1 MKLFGR
7 NDELDAADAVHHG
20 TVVRTRPE
28 SRVNE
33 QCAKLREVHVELDE
47 IEQRIASL
55 REHQAVFLLKASAPK
70 QRSGTV
76 ESIDLRTLADVDV
89 THAQLD
95 SVSDDIDPSSDFD
108 QRFAAFA
115 DVRDEDQSRRWLD
128 TD

>member
-7 NDELDAADAVHHG
+7 NDEIAAANGEGHG
-20 TVVRTRPE
+20 TVVRTRPV

-33 QCAKLREVHVELDE
+33 QCAKLREVHVELDA

-55 REHQAVFLLKASAPK
+55 RERQAAFLLRASAPK
-70 QRSGTV
+70 QRTGTV

-95 SVSDDIDPSSDFD
+95 SVSNDINPADDFD
-108 QRFAAFA
+108 KRFAAFA
-115 DVRDEDQSRRWLD
+115 DLRDDDQSRRWLD